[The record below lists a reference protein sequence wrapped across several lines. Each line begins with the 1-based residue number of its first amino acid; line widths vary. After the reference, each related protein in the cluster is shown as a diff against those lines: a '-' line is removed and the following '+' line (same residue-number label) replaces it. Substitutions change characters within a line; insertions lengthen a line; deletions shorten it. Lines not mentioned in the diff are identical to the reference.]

1 MESSWSSLHANLSV
15 GDPAPWFHQRSSSKA
30 NFVFSSVAGRYIVLC
45 FFGSAAE
52 PRGRAALQ
60 SVLAH
65 RHHFDDISCSFFG
78 VSNDPEDER
87 QKRVASRLPGIRFF
101 WDSDGK
107 ISRLYGAIAHD
118 ATLGKGETHVHRFW
132 VVLDP
137 TLRVLF
143 IAPFAAD
150 GSDADALFGYLE
162 KLPPPDRFAGIEVQA
177 PILFLPNVFEEDLCR
192 GLIRVYED
200 HGGKESGVM
209 RDVEGRTALINDHS
223 FKKRRDYTIEQPELL
238 EQTRARV
245 ARRIYPEILKIYSFK
260 ATRMERYLVSC
271 YSADDGA
278 HFRPHRDNTTRG
290 TAHRRFAVS
299 INLNS
304 EFEGGEICF
313 PEYGRKSF
321 KPPPGGAVI
330 FPCALLHAVT
340 KVTSGSRYAFLPFLY
355 DEEAAKIREANA
367 KFLGGARD
375 AVPEDEDS
383 AAPAAPH
390 QE

>member
-245 ARRIYPEILKIYSFK
+245 ARRTHARTAQLRTWRRRRQGGRARGPARCFAADL
-260 ATRMERYLVSC
+260 TRASDRAET
-271 YSADDGA
+271 G
-278 HFRPHRDNTTRG
+278 
-290 TAHRRFAVS
+290 
-299 INLNS
+299 
-304 EFEGGEICF
+304 
-313 PEYGRKSF
+313 
-321 KPPPGGAVI
+321 
-330 FPCALLHAVT
+330 
-340 KVTSGSRYAFLPFLY
+340 
-355 DEEAAKIREANA
+355 
-367 KFLGGARD
+367 
-375 AVPEDEDS
+375 
-383 AAPAAPH
+383 
-390 QE
+390 